1 MVAALLLAVLA
12 LGMNVGTAAAHGG
25 HAHGISTSSSTTI
38 AAVQDREPAPE
49 ARAASMHSVAVVTS
63 GDVAHKPIGA
73 SSKSDC
79 CCGGVM
85 CHAGMTFAQDTLSV
99 PFHTG
104 ARVVAVPASGH
115 PQSNGSGLER
125 PPRTV

>member
-12 LGMNVGTAAAHGG
+12 FGLGAGGAAAHGG
-25 HAHGISTSSSTTI
+25 HAHGVSAISVTSEIS
-38 AAVQDREPAPE
+38 AQDREPVVEVRASSV
-49 ARAASMHSVAVVTS
+49 RSVAASI
-63 GDVAHKPIGA
+63 DVAHKSSGT

-85 CHAGMTFAQDTLSV
+85 CHAGMTFAYETLTV
-99 PFHTG
+99 PFQAG

-125 PPRTV
+125 PPRSI